1 MILNE
6 NLRADGRGLKDVR
19 HIEIETNIL
28 PSVHSSCLFTR
39 GQTQALIALT
49 LGDGKDAQSYDLLTT
64 KDTLYENFMVHYNFP
79 GFSVGE
85 ASMLRAPGRRE
96 LGHGNLAKRA
106 LSPSFSLSKSE
117 TIRLVS
123 EILES
128 NGSSSMATVCGGSL
142 ALKAAGVDVKKL
154 IAGVA
159 MGLVVEDDRYAI
171 LTDIMG
177 LEDHDGDMDFK
188 IAGSCDG
195 ITALQMD
202 IKLGGVDQTILKE
215 AIAQASEAKDHILSI
230 MEKASSEIVL
240 NSNALPSIE
249 SFSLKLKELAYYK
262 QRLSEY
268 ENALESYDSFLKLN
282 APMMKKLYNSELTML
297 LEMLYTNKI
306 ALRRSLIPLTQDV
319 IEYINQ
325 AQKQSLFIEK
335 IVKLKELKEN
345 YELKTRTNIE
355 HLSGDFTMMYERL
368 RVGSRLTKEIITT
381 PSFAP
386 MIQKISKKAKI
397 KSRKAD
403 EILFSATTKEQE
415 FINVS
420 QIHLAFSNSQ
430 SSLMEFLLSYNKL
443 KSKTIEELSELYC
456 KMVLMYEDEYRR
468 DSQYFEYKSQ
478 KFLKVYYA
486 DKFR

>member
-1 MILNE
+1 MQIEKLFTHLNRHKNLLIYLFEHRDRVVFSPEVEEFCGENTLEVLENFEIIELHNEKIFLDSRVVQFLEEYMDGSDTIEISTIQEKIDSLKHKLSILNE
-6 NLRADGRGLKDVR
+6 HKHKRQEMIPK
-19 HIEIETNIL
+19 I
-28 PSVHSSCLFTR
+28 
-39 GQTQALIALT
+39 
-49 LGDGKDAQSYDLLTT
+49 
-64 KDTLYENFMVHYNFP
+64 
-79 GFSVGE
+79 
-85 ASMLRAPGRRE
+85 RRE
-96 LGHGNLAKRA
+96 LKKIDATLFVNL
-106 LSPSFSLSKSE
+106 
-117 TIRLVS
+117 
-123 EILES
+123 
-128 NGSSSMATVCGGSL
+128 
-142 ALKAAGVDVKKL
+142 DKL
-154 IAGVA
+154 RIHI
-159 MGLVVEDDRYAI
+159 DRVY
-171 LTDIMG
+171 
-177 LEDHDGDMDFK
+177 K
-188 IAGSCDG
+188 
-195 ITALQMD
+195 
-202 IKLGGVDQTILKE
+202 
-215 AIAQASEAKDHILSI
+215 
-230 MEKASSEIVL
+230 
-240 NSNALPSIE
+240 SIE

>member
-1 MILNE
+1 MDGSDTIEISTIQEKIDSLKHKLSILNE
-6 NLRADGRGLKDVR
+6 HKHKRQEMIPK
-19 HIEIETNIL
+19 I
-28 PSVHSSCLFTR
+28 
-39 GQTQALIALT
+39 
-49 LGDGKDAQSYDLLTT
+49 
-64 KDTLYENFMVHYNFP
+64 
-79 GFSVGE
+79 
-85 ASMLRAPGRRE
+85 RRE
-96 LGHGNLAKRA
+96 LKKIDATLFANL
-106 LSPSFSLSKSE
+106 
-117 TIRLVS
+117 
-123 EILES
+123 
-128 NGSSSMATVCGGSL
+128 
-142 ALKAAGVDVKKL
+142 DKL
-154 IAGVA
+154 RIHI
-159 MGLVVEDDRYAI
+159 DRVY
-171 LTDIMG
+171 
-177 LEDHDGDMDFK
+177 K
-188 IAGSCDG
+188 
-195 ITALQMD
+195 
-202 IKLGGVDQTILKE
+202 
-215 AIAQASEAKDHILSI
+215 
-230 MEKASSEIVL
+230 
-240 NSNALPSIE
+240 SIE

>member
-1 MILNE
+1 MQIEKLFTHLNRHKNLLIYLFEHRDRVVFSPEVEEFCGENTLEVLENFEIIELHNEKIFLDSRVVQFLEEYMDGSDTIEISTIQEKIDSLKHKLSILNE
-6 NLRADGRGLKDVR
+6 HKHKRQEMIPK
-19 HIEIETNIL
+19 I
-28 PSVHSSCLFTR
+28 
-39 GQTQALIALT
+39 
-49 LGDGKDAQSYDLLTT
+49 
-64 KDTLYENFMVHYNFP
+64 
-79 GFSVGE
+79 
-85 ASMLRAPGRRE
+85 RRE
-96 LGHGNLAKRA
+96 LKKIDATLFANL
-106 LSPSFSLSKSE
+106 
-117 TIRLVS
+117 
-123 EILES
+123 
-128 NGSSSMATVCGGSL
+128 
-142 ALKAAGVDVKKL
+142 DKL
-154 IAGVA
+154 RIHI
-159 MGLVVEDDRYAI
+159 DRVY
-171 LTDIMG
+171 
-177 LEDHDGDMDFK
+177 K
-188 IAGSCDG
+188 
-195 ITALQMD
+195 
-202 IKLGGVDQTILKE
+202 
-215 AIAQASEAKDHILSI
+215 
-230 MEKASSEIVL
+230 
-240 NSNALPSIE
+240 SIE

>member
-1 MILNE
+1 MQIEKLFTHLNRHKNLLIYLFEHRDRVVFSPEVEEFCGENTLEVLENFEIIELHDEKIFLDSRVVQFLEEYMDGSDTIEISTIQEKIDSLKHKLSILNE
-6 NLRADGRGLKDVR
+6 HKHKRQEMIPK
-19 HIEIETNIL
+19 I
-28 PSVHSSCLFTR
+28 
-39 GQTQALIALT
+39 
-49 LGDGKDAQSYDLLTT
+49 
-64 KDTLYENFMVHYNFP
+64 
-79 GFSVGE
+79 
-85 ASMLRAPGRRE
+85 RRE
-96 LGHGNLAKRA
+96 LKKIDATLFANL
-106 LSPSFSLSKSE
+106 
-117 TIRLVS
+117 
-123 EILES
+123 
-128 NGSSSMATVCGGSL
+128 
-142 ALKAAGVDVKKL
+142 DKL
-154 IAGVA
+154 RIHI
-159 MGLVVEDDRYAI
+159 DRVY
-171 LTDIMG
+171 
-177 LEDHDGDMDFK
+177 K
-188 IAGSCDG
+188 
-195 ITALQMD
+195 
-202 IKLGGVDQTILKE
+202 
-215 AIAQASEAKDHILSI
+215 
-230 MEKASSEIVL
+230 
-240 NSNALPSIE
+240 SIE

-355 HLSGDFTMMYERL
+355 HLSGDFTMMYETL

-397 KSRKAD
+397 KSKKAD
-403 EILFSATTKEQE
+403 EILFSATTKTQE

-468 DSQYFEYKSQ
+468 DSHYFEYKSQ